1 MLRIQFLFH
10 VQPGTAQEFL
20 CFSREMLPG
29 AIDTFLSEHE
39 DLLDHGIFPLSFL
52 EKNMG
57 FYVFQLSTIGD
68 ISHTSN

>member
-1 MLRIQFLFH
+1 
-10 VQPGTAQEFL
+10 
-20 CFSREMLPG
+20 MLPG

-39 DLLDHGIFPLSFL
+39 DIGSFGSRHFPSFVL
-52 EKNMG
+52 EKNIG